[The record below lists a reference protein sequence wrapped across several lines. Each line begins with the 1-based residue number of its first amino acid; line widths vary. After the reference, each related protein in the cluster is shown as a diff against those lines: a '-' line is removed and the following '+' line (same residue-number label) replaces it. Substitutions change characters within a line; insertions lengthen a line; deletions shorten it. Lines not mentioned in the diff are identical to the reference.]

1 MSKIFFL
8 KFSEFCVKKFF
19 LNFSVFLYDFTQNT
33 ENFKKNFLD
42 IDIFYNCCYFFVGC
56 RPVESYEP
64 MHKLMLRFLKNITA
78 FLFFSDRTHIHFF
91 IKNHENTWKSYLGK
105 KKSYLGKTD
114 RKFEIFKSKKKYIY
128 NKIIFETYD
137 AIWTVWT
144 LAFDCTTI
152 YDKILTFEKN
162 RDFLKKVL
170 KKTTVIEKKTTVIG
184 FWRFS

>member
-1 MSKIFFL
+1 MKSSKTFFWH
-8 KFSEFCVKKFF
+8 KIMKISKKF
-19 LNFSVFLYDFTQNT
+19 
-33 ENFKKNFLD
+33 FLD

-91 IKNHENTWKSYLGK
+91 IKNHENTWKSYLGEISILSWW
-105 KKSYLGKTD
+105 KS
-114 RKFEIFKSKKKYIY
+114 RKFWNFQIQKKNIY
-128 NKIIFETYD
+128 KKIIFETYD

-152 YDKILTFEKN
+152 YEKRLTFEKN
-162 RDFLKKVL
+162 ETYKNFFLKKP
-170 KKTTVIEKKTTVIG
+170 
-184 FWRFS
+184 